1 MARLLEQHSRALDAV
16 AESMGRGTRTLLV
29 PEQQHAKL
37 RHQTRLCALALREL
51 GIAPAPDPNPAAPIE
66 SLLLQRCA
74 LPAVEGVTVR
84 KLLEKLASKS
94 GYFNDRDNTFL
105 WLMLPLPSDPRTQ
118 CLLNIRNVS
127 EFWLRPMDE
136 FCSSLGPASPDQR
149 AEVHELLC
157 RCGWKDETEALTLV
171 LDTLQWDSVP
181 LLHFALELLRLNQD
195 QLWLPLAQVLGAEFG
210 TACRCANSWTPS

>member
-51 GIAPAPDPNPAAPIE
+51 GIAPARDPNPAAPIE
-66 SLLLQRCA
+66 GLLRQRCA
-74 LPAVEGVTVR
+74 LPAVEGVTLR
-84 KLLEKLASKS
+84 KLLELLASKS
-94 GYFNDRDNTFL
+94 SFPDGDTSLL
-105 WLMLPLPSDPRTQ
+105 WMILPLPSDPRTR
-118 CLLNIRNVS
+118 CLLNTRNVS
-127 EFWLRPMDE
+127 RLWLKPMNE

-157 RCGWKDETEALTLV
+157 RCGWKTR
-171 LDTLQWDSVP
+171 P
-181 LLHFALELLRLNQD
+181 RL
-195 QLWLPLAQVLGAEFG
+195 
-210 TACRCANSWTPS
+210 